1 MKPKRERADAV
12 AIGDD
17 FVKRSLVDVGPCDS
31 AEREPNRWVL
41 TYPRTRRD
49 GEVTDPSHVIVLV
62 DAVTGEARFFDAL

>member
-1 MKPKRERADAV
+1 MRKKQKAAAIV
-12 AIGDD
+12 IGDD
-17 FVKRSLVDVGPCDS
+17 LVKRHNVDVGPCDG

-62 DAVTGEARFFDAL
+62 DVVTGEARFIDAM